1 MKTDLS
7 MKIIRA
13 MTAACILPAM
23 IMTGT
28 VTFAQPDRVKTTEE
42 LIAEVEAEARKP
54 ASAPVGVPLAN
65 EPKSAAEI
73 LAEIEALSTPTN
85 ASAAGANLDAASGT
99 ETDIATDT
107 DTVAEPHDVKEV
119 KEESEETANADEAGS
134 ATEELPVDNSPLPD
148 EVIGEYAVDE
158 NDDDG
163 LDLEIVDEADAGA
176 IASAALPPLPEVASE
191 TLYEKA
197 DALEPQLLLSGTP
210 VEEGVEGQVSEK
222 ISGRIV
228 AEKQPLAR
236 RRHLFRWVLKAD
248 DGRRI
253 PLKSNIKLLQEVR
266 RDNILDGKVAL
277 TGRYIRS
284 GLNDKLRYF
293 VVESLVALDDE
304 AAEAAADK
312 AAGKASERNKNNAV
326 ADSEAKKA
334 VPLKEK

>member
-54 ASAPVGVPLAN
+54 ASAPAGVPLAN

-85 ASAAGANLDAASGT
+85 ASAAGANLDTASGT
-99 ETDIATDT
+99 ETDT

-176 IASAALPPLPEVASE
+176 IASAALQSLPEVASE